1 MLYELVFDI
10 ICLPLAIAI
19 VTALVEWLGGGSCK

>member
-1 MLYELVFDI
+1 MFELVIDI

-19 VTALVEWLGGGSCK
+19 VTALVEWLGGGK

>member
-1 MLYELVFDI
+1 MLAELVIDI

-19 VTALVEWLGGGSCK
+19 VTAVVEWLGGGK